1 MKTRI
6 ALLLGLAIAITPA
19 SVAAQVE
26 GSPAPDVVDLALVS
40 QLCAAAAA
48 DEAEQSACVDAVGT
62 ALTQMLEEEPAQ
74 EQSLLDQ
81 AQSLVDDTLADL
93 REVDF
98 EAALDD
104 AIASAQD
111 FEFDVDIDLQGAI
124 DDAVAAIEDL
134 DLEVDVDVQAAIDD
148 VVAEALAATEDF
160 DVQGAL
166 DDALAEAQ
174 LALEDADLQGTVDE
188 AVAALETSVE
198 EARAVVTEAQ
208 QWAQENHEEVCRGGS
223 LSLGT
228 VVGLVVFME
237 TGMAFLAT
245 AAGGAT
251 ERFTNTLCGSFA
263 E

>member
-19 SVAAQVE
+19 SVAAQAE
-26 GSPAPDVVDLALVS
+26 GSPASDAIDVALVT
-40 QLCAAAAA
+40 QLCGATAA
-48 DEAEQSACVDAVGT
+48 DDAELSDCVESVEA
-62 ALTQMLEEEPAQ
+62 ALTQMIKDMPVE

-81 AQSLVDDTLADL
+81 AQSLVDDTIADL
-93 REVDF
+93 REVDI
-98 EAALDD
+98 EAAIDD

-111 FEFDVDIDLQGAI
+111 FELDIDIDVQAAI

-134 DLEVDVDVQAAIDD
+134 DLEIDVDIQAIIDD
-148 VVAEALAATEDF
+148 AVAEALAATEDI
-160 DVQGAL
+160 DLQGAF

-174 LALEDADLQGTVDE
+174 VALEEADLQGTVDE
-188 AVAALETSVE
+188 AIIALEDSVA
-198 EARAVVTEAQ
+198 EAQAVVLEAQ
-208 QWAQENHEEVCRGGS
+208 HWAQENHEAVCRGGS

-251 ERFTNTLCGSFA
+251 ERFTNTVCGSFA